1 MSAVPARR
9 RPAERE
15 AADDAEAVPWP
26 RDVSRK
32 PEMKI
37 SEVVDR
43 LKTEF
48 PALSLSKV
56 RYLEGEGLVSLT
68 GSATVTGAIPRPMW
82 NGCAMR

>member
-9 RPAERE
+9 RPAKRE
-15 AADDAEAVPWP
+15 EADDAEVGPWP
-26 RDVSRK
+26 RDVSRE

-48 PALSLSKV
+48 PALSLDNMPV
-56 RYLEGEGLVSLT
+56 
-68 GSATVTGAIPRPMW
+68 
-82 NGCAMR
+82 